1 MKIAMISPIAWRT
14 PPRHY
19 GPWEQVT
26 SLLTEGLVKEGL
38 NVTLFATADSITSAK
53 LVSVVP
59 TGYEEDKEAD
69 PKVLEYLHISN
80 VFEMADE
87 FDIIHNQFDFMP
99 LCYSRL
105 TKTPMVTTIHGFSSE
120 KILPIYKKYN
130 KHVSYVSI
138 SNSDRYPSLDYISTI
153 YHGIDINNFPFN
165 PDPRDYL
172 LFFGRMHPDKGAHD
186 AIKIAKFFKMK
197 LFLAGPIQDEAYF
210 KENIQPHLSEDIK
223 YLGSVGPEKR
233 GELLSNA
240 ICLLHPIYFNEPF
253 GLSVIES
260 LACGTPVLAYNRGSM
275 KEILDESIGI
285 LVSSFEEAVEKFGLI
300 YKIKRSDCRK
310 YVERKFTSQRM
321 VSEYIEVYKR
331 ILNSN
336 QGGMIQ

>member
-1 MKIAMISPIAWRT
+1 MKIAMIAPIAWRT

-26 SLLTEGLVKEGL
+26 SLLTEGLVENGL
-38 NVTLFATADSITSAK
+38 DVTLFATADSITSAR

-59 TGYEEDKEAD
+59 RGYEEDKDAD

-80 VFEMADE
+80 VFEMAND

-99 LCYSRL
+99 LCFSRF

-138 SNSDRYPSLDYISTI
+138 SNSDRHPDLDYISTI
-153 YHGIDINNFPFN
+153 YHGIDIKNFPFN
-165 PDPRDYL
+165 PHPEDYL

-186 AIKIAKFFKMK
+186 AIKIAMALKMK
-197 LFLAGPIQDEAYF
+197 LFLAGPIQDKSYF
-210 KENIQPHLSEDIK
+210 REKVEPYLSKDIE
-223 YLGSVGPEKR
+223 YLGSVGPDKR
-233 GELLSNA
+233 GELLANA
-240 ICLLHPIYFNEPF
+240 VSLLHPIYFNEPF
-253 GLSVIES
+253 GLSVVES

-275 KEILDESIGI
+275 REIINESVGV
-285 LVSSFEEAVEKFGLI
+285 LVDSLEEAIEKFSLI
-300 YKIKRSDCRK
+300 YNIKRRDCRK
-310 YVERKFTSQRM
+310 HVEERFTSQRM
-321 VSEYIEVYKR
+321 VNEYISVYKK
-331 ILNSN
+331 ILSK
-336 QGGMIQ
+336 

>member
-1 MKIAMISPIAWRT
+1 MKVAMIAPIAWRT

-38 NVTLFATADSITSAK
+38 DVTLFATADSITSAK

-80 VFEMADE
+80 VFERADE

-99 LCYSRL
+99 LCYSKL
-105 TKTPMVTTIHGFSSE
+105 IKTPMVTTIHGFSSE

-138 SNSDRYPSLDYISTI
+138 SNSDRHPDLDYISTI

-165 PDPRDYL
+165 PDPKDYL

-186 AIKIAKFFKMK
+186 AIKIAKFFKMR
-197 LFLAGPIQDEAYF
+197 LFLAGPIQDEIYF
-210 KENIQPHLSEDIK
+210 KEKVKPYLSEDIK

-233 GELLSNA
+233 GEMLSNA

-275 KEILDESIGI
+275 REIVDESVGI
-285 LVSSFEEAVEKFGLI
+285 LVNSFEEAVEKFGLI
-300 YKIKRSDCRK
+300 YNIKRSDCRK
-310 YVERKFTSQRM
+310 YVEKRFTSQRM

-336 QGGMIQ
+336 

>member
-1 MKIAMISPIAWRT
+1 MKIAMIAPIAWRT

-26 SLLTEGLVKEGL
+26 SLLTEGLVENGL
-38 NVTLFATADSITSAK
+38 DVTLFATADSITSAR

-59 TGYEEDKEAD
+59 RGYEEDKDAD

-80 VFEMADE
+80 VFEMAND

-99 LCYSRL
+99 LCFSRF

-138 SNSDRYPSLDYISTI
+138 SNSDRHPDLDYISTI
-153 YHGIDINNFPFN
+153 YHGIDIKNFPFN
-165 PDPRDYL
+165 PHPKDYL

-186 AIKIAKFFKMK
+186 AIKIAMALKMK
-197 LFLAGPIQDEAYF
+197 LFLAGPIQDKSYF
-210 KENIQPHLSEDIK
+210 REKVEPYLSKDIE
-223 YLGSVGPEKR
+223 YLGSVGPDKR
-233 GELLSNA
+233 GELLANA
-240 ICLLHPIYFNEPF
+240 VSLLHPIYFNEPF
-253 GLSVIES
+253 GLSVVES

-275 KEILDESIGI
+275 REIINESVGV
-285 LVSSFEEAVEKFGLI
+285 LVDSLEEAIEKFSLI
-300 YKIKRSDCRK
+300 YNIKRRDCRK
-310 YVERKFTSQRM
+310 HVEERFTSQRM
-321 VSEYIEVYKR
+321 VNEYISVYKK
-331 ILNSN
+331 ILSK
-336 QGGMIQ
+336 

>member
-1 MKIAMISPIAWRT
+1 MKIAMIAPIAWRT

-26 SLLTEGLVKEGL
+26 SLLTEGLVENGL
-38 NVTLFATADSITSAK
+38 DVTLFATADSITSAR

-59 TGYEEDKEAD
+59 RGYEEDKDAD

-80 VFEMADE
+80 VFEMAND

-99 LCYSRL
+99 LCFSRF

-138 SNSDRYPSLDYISTI
+138 SNSDRHPDLDYISTI
-153 YHGIDINNFPFN
+153 YHGIDIKNFPFN
-165 PDPRDYL
+165 PHPKDYL

-186 AIKIAKFFKMK
+186 AIKIAMALKMK
-197 LFLAGPIQDEAYF
+197 LFLAGPIQDKFYF
-210 KENIQPHLSEDIK
+210 REKVEPYLSKDIE
-223 YLGSVGPEKR
+223 YLGSVGPDKR

-240 ICLLHPIYFNEPF
+240 VSLLHPIYFNEPF
-253 GLSVIES
+253 GLSVVES

-275 KEILDESIGI
+275 REIINESVGV
-285 LVSSFEEAVEKFGLI
+285 LVDSLEEAIEKFSLI
-300 YKIKRSDCRK
+300 YNIKRRDCRK
-310 YVERKFTSQRM
+310 YVEERFTSQRM
-321 VSEYIEVYKR
+321 VNEYISVYKK
-331 ILNSN
+331 ILSK
-336 QGGMIQ
+336 